1 MTDEKWDAGKEAASR
16 DQDLRQAG
24 LAEGVAGVISR

>member
-16 DQDLRQAG
+16 DQNPRLAS
-24 LAEGVAGVISR
+24 LAEDLAGVISR